1 MLYLNESDIR
11 RSISYESMMDT
22 MEDAL
27 RLFARGEY
35 VMADRL
41 AVPGGDTTMLYMPC
55 FAGGF
60 AQPADTDPDCYQESE
75 KGTE

>member
-41 AVPGGDTTMLYMPC
+41 AVPGGDTTHL
-55 FAGGF
+55 
-60 AQPADTDPDCYQESE
+60 S
-75 KGTE
+75 KGSTFLSNYTYSIMTLG